1 MEKSVETKEIKSY
14 SYLNYASRSGS
25 NDTQAVLVINGETG
39 FLGYVNFLT
48 DGCALPKSVKTSG
61 LYFLYYHFNALPVI
75 IDMLRNEKP
84 IYLVFQDST
93 NNTCRISTSIEMV
106 GEGEI

>member
-61 LYFLYYHFNALPVI
+61 LYFLYYHFSAMPVI

-84 IYLVFQDST
+84 IYLVFQDGT

-106 GEGEI
+106 GEGEV

>member
-1 MEKSVETKEIKSY
+1 MEKGVETKEIKSY

-25 NDTQAVLVINGETG
+25 NDTQAVVVINGETG

-48 DGCALPKSVKTSG
+48 DGCVLPKSVKTSG
-61 LYFLYYHFNALPVI
+61 LYFLYYHFSALPVI
-75 IDMLRNEKP
+75 VDMLRNEKP
-84 IYLVFQDST
+84 IYLVFQDGT

-106 GEGEI
+106 GEGEV